1 MCKTDGA
8 AWRNSVMV
16 DFSPGARSPRG
27 TTARVV
33 ARGSYRDALSTR
45 DCFTN
50 TKTSKKS
57 AAHPYI
63 HMDWRVQRLASGLYI
78 DYVSNTDSNSG
89 YHSAVPAHF
98 DSDESSKFYITSRT
112 KTQEAKRNRSSSRE
126 KSKQKKRR
134 LISQAPYPIHVI
146 VNRSIVFVVVR
157 HCRSILLLLRLIG
170 DHRLGRDHQAGNRRR
185 ILQRDTDDLGG
196 VDDSCFDEIFIVLGG
211 SIKAERAFTVLDLVE
226 NDSAIGPGVA
236 GDPAKR
242 LRKRRLND
250 PDAHLLIFRNSEIT
264 ETRRR
269 ADQSD
274 AAAWNNSL
282 FHRRAGS
289 VQRIFHTCLFL
300 FHFDFSSC
308 ADFDHGYATG

>member
-33 ARGSYRDALSTR
+33 ARGSFRDALSTR

-57 AAHPYI
+57 AAAAHPYI

-112 KTQEAKRNRSSSRE
+112 KTQEAKRNRSPSRE
-126 KSKQKKRR
+126 KSQPKKRR
-134 LISQAPYPIHVI
+134 LISQAPFSIHVI
-146 VNRSIVFVVVR
+146 GSRSIVFVVVR
-157 HCRSILLLLRLIG
+157 HCRNVLLLLRLIG
-170 DHRLGRDHQAGNRRR
+170 DHRLGGNQQARNRRG
-185 ILQRDTDDLGG
+185 IL
-196 VDDSCFDEIFIVLGG
+196 
-211 SIKAERAFTVLDLVE
+211 
-226 NDSAIGPGVA
+226 
-236 GDPAKR
+236 
-242 LRKRRLND
+242 
-250 PDAHLLIFRNSEIT
+250 
-264 ETRRR
+264 
-269 ADQSD
+269 
-274 AAAWNNSL
+274 
-282 FHRRAGS
+282 
-289 VQRIFHTCLFL
+289 
-300 FHFDFSSC
+300 
-308 ADFDHGYATG
+308 